1 MTTEIWI
8 SKKLFS
14 CTSIKNVQRYSDS
27 QLQSANKQEIQN
39 TRL

>member
-14 CTSIKNVQRYSDS
+14 CTSIKNVQR
-27 QLQSANKQEIQN
+27 
-39 TRL
+39 